1 MTELTK
7 WASRFGDDIRL
18 CELEKKND
26 STGLYQTQQRYGDGI
41 PCYYF
46 TNPVYHVWIND
57 GWELSCMNYLEAEAY
72 YERRI
77 KEVGL

>member
-1 MTELTK
+1 MSELSK
-7 WASRFGDDIRL
+7 WASRFEDNIRL
-18 CELEKKND
+18 CILEKKND
-26 STGLYQTQQRYGDGI
+26 TTGLFQTQQRYGDGV
-41 PCYYF
+41 PCYSF

>member
-1 MTELTK
+1 MSELSK
-7 WASRFGDDIRL
+7 WASRFDPSIKL
-18 CELEKKND
+18 CVLEKKND
-26 STGLYQTQQRYGDGI
+26 KTGLFQTQQRYGDGV
-41 PCYYF
+41 PCYSY

-77 KEVGL
+77 KEIGL